1 VHPVATQWLAPASI
15 QARGLRFGD
24 IVMKSIFSIA
34 LAAFL
39 AMAATPGYAVYLNGK
54 GLGQVMVYPYYTANG
69 NNSTLLSIIN
79 TTASGKALKVRF
91 HEGYDG
97 RGVLDFNVYLAPY
110 ASWAGEVGNR
120 GGADAPASIIT
131 RDLSCTVPAFAPL
144 AGSSGAQYLDFSD
157 ASYAGTNASTGP
169 TGNSDGGPVTADR
182 TREGHFD
189 VIEMGEV
196 GNASRGSLSA
206 ISPSNGIPSNCA
218 QIVNAWSS
226 AGYWSANPNTDISPP
241 AGGIVG
247 SEAVIDVEQGT
258 MYGASPEAI
267 GGFSSVA
274 QHTAPG
280 AAAPD
285 LNTASA
291 SGSSVAAFVNVNGQ
305 IRELD
310 YQNPVD
316 AISALFMSSV
326 LINEFN
332 VDPDLGAL
340 SDWIVTAPT
349 KRYYVDPAFV
359 GKTAAAPFD
368 ISFSH
373 YYSSASETM
382 GGVVVAQWASS
393 YPYSCV
399 NVDPVAYNS
408 AGASNPIADINPG
421 GPFNPG
427 GGISG
432 AYAGPSVMPCL
443 ETSVL
448 TFSVNPST
456 GAPISALGSELTNA
470 SDPSGNQS
478 IFAPGGESLP
488 PFSSGY
494 IQLDLVHDING
505 NTIAQHQLSAATNG
519 DVLLGLPVTGF
530 LAENYIN
537 ANVTP
542 GVLANYSGV
551 YQHRASVACAN
562 SAAPQGVCP

>member
-1 VHPVATQWLAPASI
+1 MKFTISIIVAALLA
-15 QARGLRFGD
+15 L
-24 IVMKSIFSIA
+24 V
-34 LAAFL
+34 
-39 AMAATPGYAVYLNGK
+39 ATPGHAVYLNAK

-69 NNSTLLSIIN
+69 NNATLLSIIN
-79 TTASGKALKVRF
+79 TTANGKALKVRF

-97 RGVLDFNVYLAPY
+97 RGVLDFNVYLGPY
-110 ASWAGEVGNR
+110 ATWAGEVGNR

-131 RDLSCTVPAFAPL
+131 RDSGCTVPAFSAL
-144 AGSSGAQYLDFSD
+144 AGSGGALYLDFSD
-157 ASYAGTNASTGP
+157 ASYAGTNVSTGP

-196 GNASRGSLSA
+196 GNANRGSLSA
-206 ISPSNGIPSNCA
+206 ISQSNGAPANCA
-218 QIVNAWSS
+218 QIVNAWSPG
-226 AGYWSANPNTDISPP
+226 GYWTTNPNTDISPP
-241 AGGIVG
+241 AGGIAG
-247 SEAVIDVEQGT
+247 SEAVIDAEQGT
-258 MYGASPEAI
+258 MYGANPEAI
-267 GGFSSVA
+267 DGFSSVA

-291 SGSSVAAFVNVNGQ
+291 SGASVAAFVNINGQ
-305 IRELD
+305 VHELD
-310 YQNPVD
+310 YENPVD
-316 AISALFMSSV
+316 AVSALFMTGI

-340 SDWIVTAPT
+340 SDWVVTAPT

-359 GKTAAAPFD
+359 GKTATAPFD
-368 ISFSH
+368 VSFSH
-373 YYSSASETM
+373 YYSSGSATM

-393 YPYSCV
+393 YPYACV
-399 NVDPVAYNS
+399 NVGPVAYNS
-408 AGASNPIADINPG
+408 AGASDPIADINPG
-421 GPFNPG
+421 GPVNPG

-448 TFSVNPST
+448 TFSVNSST
-456 GAPISALGSELTNA
+456 GAPISALGSQLTNA

-478 IFAPGGESLP
+478 TFAPGGESFP
-488 PFSSGY
+488 SFTSGY
-494 IQLDLVHDING
+494 IQLDFVHDING

-530 LAENYIN
+530 LAENYVN
-537 ANVTP
+537 GNVTP
-542 GVLANYSGV
+542 GLLANYSGV
-551 YQHRASVACAN
+551 YQHRASVTCLN
-562 SAAPQGVCP
+562 SAAPQGACP